1 MVFLRGSITACAC
14 LWAMA
19 AWHALVSWAPRPLT
33 QAGVITGYLTE
44 QFGKVLH
51 RFGLTDFCFDLRFLG
66 RRRVEGHDFDTLAP
80 ACVHLLKEGRS
91 HFA

>member
-1 MVFLRGSITACAC
+1 VPAKFGASSDRLGAHGRACQGSFHGLVFLRGSITACAC

-51 RFGLTDFCFDLRFLG
+51 RFGVADFCLISG
-66 RRRVEGHDFDTLAP
+66 
-80 ACVHLLKEGRS
+80 S
-91 HFA
+91 